1 LDAKRIDWKGP
12 LILDEIPYWIS
23 ETPELESILQ
33 NWVDHE
39 AKSAGLVVAMAGSS
53 QRMMQ
58 GLVLDANAP
67 LYGRAAQIL
76 KLSPIPPKYLKQAL
90 GLTSPLDIVEHY
102 ATWGGIPRYWELAS
116 HEKGSLV
123 DRIDRLVLDPLGPL
137 HLEADR
143 LLLEENASTHE
154 LRPVLDAIGF
164 GAHRV
169 SEMAGRMGR
178 PATSLSRP
186 LARLAEMDLIRREV
200 PFGESEKK
208 SKRSYYVFNDPFFR
222 LWFRVIAPHRG
233 ILASCTPT
241 LRKMIL
247 GKYWNNL
254 SAMAWKTLCRDCLAQ
269 LPKIRRRKSFG
280 PLLPPARWW
289 RGNAP
294 QWDVV
299 TTSMTGETA
308 IVGECK
314 WSRTP
319 FSHRALTRLVEDM
332 INRRPPQISRQFEQA
347 SLQRILLVPEIEEKF
362 THPHVIVVTAKEIIK
377 ALE

>member
-1 LDAKRIDWKGP
+1 MDAKRIDWKGP

-241 LRKMIL
+241 LRKMLL
-247 GKYWNNL
+247 GVAVATTDL
-254 SAMAWKTLCRDCLAQ
+254 SRRSVDQQPPVSGSPSASTGRSSRAMTRAALTL
-269 LPKIRRRKSFG
+269 RRRSSSRSSSMWSAASKRPYS
-280 PLLPPARWW
+280 PPIYAQQACRPIV
-289 RGNAP
+289 A
-294 QWDVV
+294 
-299 TTSMTGETA
+299 TTTA
-308 IVGECK
+308 
-314 WSRTP
+314 
-319 FSHRALTRLVEDM
+319 A
-332 INRRPPQISRQFEQA
+332 
-347 SLQRILLVPEIEEKF
+347 
-362 THPHVIVVTAKEIIK
+362 
-377 ALE
+377 